1 MVYLINVGLMLFW
14 DIVIPENARGKRKA
28 LCVLYCLQWI
38 LLSGLRAYT
47 VGADTFA
54 YKIYHFDVTY
64 ATPWNRLFS
73 LFSEYLHG
81 GGGIKDP
88 GYAIFEKICQVFIGN
103 HYTMYLLVIAC
114 VFTIP
119 MGRWIYKYS
128 ENICLSFMIYS
139 ALFYSFFA
147 ITGHRQTVASAL
159 VIFVGYECMKKNK
172 IIPLLLVHL
181 VAFFI
186 HKSSICFIILYF
198 ARFIKI
204 NKLYWTVSTA
214 LIVFSFIFR
223 NQFMTLLG
231 DLMEY
236 ESYAEQLEGAGTYT
250 FTFFLLTIY
259 AVAMILYSRI
269 PPNVD
274 FDYSVIAMTL
284 AVIFTPLTFVHP
296 AAMRVVQYF
305 SIFML
310 ILVPKLI
317 LAFNKP
323 SRIIAN
329 CGCYGVLIGSL
340 LIKLPNYSFVFWS

>member
-1 MVYLINVGLMLFW
+1 
-14 DIVIPENARGKRKA
+14 
-28 LCVLYCLQWI
+28 
-38 LLSGLRAYT
+38 
-47 VGADTFA
+47 
-54 YKIYHFDVTY
+54 
-64 ATPWNRLFS
+64 
-73 LFSEYLHG
+73 
-81 GGGIKDP
+81 
-88 GYAIFEKICQVFIGN
+88 
-103 HYTMYLLVIAC
+103 MYLLIIAC

-223 NQFMTLLG
+223 NQSMTLLG

-274 FDYSVIAMTL
+274 FDYSVIA
-284 AVIFTPLTFVHP
+284 
-296 AAMRVVQYF
+296 R
-305 SIFML
+305 
-310 ILVPKLI
+310 
-317 LAFNKP
+317 
-323 SRIIAN
+323 
-329 CGCYGVLIGSL
+329 G
-340 LIKLPNYSFVFWS
+340 